1 VENGERRTHVV
12 VSLEAAT
19 NTVTVAV
26 TVTVDV
32 GVAAVTVLR
41 VTPRQEQADEYTE
54 AVEQTDESELGTFF
68 DAGVVRPRLA

>member
-19 NTVTVAV
+19 NTVTVA
-26 TVTVDV
+26 VTVDV